1 MGQMYNGE
9 IVKGLVFLVAAGIC
23 LALTAV
29 SVGLFLLL
37 PLLPLWG
44 WSIYD
49 AYQTAARMNKTTG
62 TA

>member
-1 MGQMYNGE
+1 MYNGE

-37 PLLPLWG
+37 PLWG
-44 WSIYD
+44 WSMYD

>member
-37 PLLPLWG
+37 PLWG
-44 WSIYD
+44 WSMYD
-49 AYQTAARMNKTTG
+49 AYQAAARMNKTTG

>member
-37 PLLPLWG
+37 PLWG
-44 WSIYD
+44 WSMYD